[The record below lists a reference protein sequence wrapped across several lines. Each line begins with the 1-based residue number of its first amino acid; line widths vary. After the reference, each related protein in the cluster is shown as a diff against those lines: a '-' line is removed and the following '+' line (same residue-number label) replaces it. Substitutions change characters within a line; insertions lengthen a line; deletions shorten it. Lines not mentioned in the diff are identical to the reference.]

1 MNSKKFDQIWLMIWP
16 YLFFIVCITIMAFP
30 QLMAGVATKGG
41 DTYFHYTRFY
51 DTAMQ
56 IRNHNFSIF
65 QSNYGFENSGRVVN
79 TLYGPGFAYLNGLIV
94 LHNSRLF

>member
-16 YLFFIVCITIMAFP
+16 YLLFIVCITIMAFP
-30 QLMAGVATKGG
+30 QLMAGVVTKGG

-56 IRNHNFSIF
+56 MVKYVHLLTRDRMHVFIWPG
-65 QSNYGFENSGRVVN
+65 SNK
-79 TLYGPGFAYLNGLIV
+79 P
-94 LHNSRLF
+94 LHL